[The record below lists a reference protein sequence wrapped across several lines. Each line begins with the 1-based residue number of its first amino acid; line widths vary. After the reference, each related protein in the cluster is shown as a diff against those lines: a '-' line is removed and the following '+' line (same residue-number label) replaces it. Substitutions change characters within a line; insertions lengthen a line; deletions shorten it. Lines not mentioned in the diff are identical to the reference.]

1 MAKARQISS
10 KAEEK
15 VKTKN
20 KKKQSVS
27 EQTSFP
33 SSANAL
39 EFPLYVAGKPHFSG
53 QWLEVKHKYRGEV
66 YAKVALAND
75 EILEQAIQS
84 AVKAESEMA
93 QLKPFQK
100 QKILLDCVAKFNAQR
115 EELTEILIAEGGKP
129 RTAAAAEVERLINTF
144 QIAAD
149 AVTQLDDGRLIPL
162 AVTQAASAYTGMVK
176 HVPIGAVSLI
186 SPFNF
191 PLNLTAHKIAPAIAA
206 GCPFVLKPA
215 SITPVSALKIA
226 EVLAQTDLPKGA
238 FSILPCPREQADVLV
253 TDDRFKLLSF
263 TGSDVVG
270 WDMKARAGRK
280 KVTLELGGNAAVL
293 IEPDTE
299 ITDALVDRLIGG
311 AYGHAGQVCISVQRI
326 LAHAD
331 IYTEL
336 KKKLLAK
343 LKSLKAADPD
353 LKTTLVGP
361 MIKEDEAI
369 RLKKW
374 VDKAVKN
381 GAKVL
386 VGGQVSG
393 VLFEP
398 TLLENVDEQLEVY
411 KDEVFGPVAI
421 LEKYKS
427 FEKGIQKIN
436 SSRFGLQ
443 AGVYTQNLNKMMYA
457 WEHLQVGGVII
468 NDIPSFRVDNMPYG
482 GVKDSGLGREGI
494 QSAIRDMQE
503 ERLLA
508 IKQ

>member
-1 MAKARQISS
+1 MVTS
-10 KAEEK
+10 
-15 VKTKN
+15 TKN
-20 KKKQSVS
+20 
-27 EQTSFP
+27 EI
-33 SSANAL
+33 L
-39 EFPLYVAGKPHFSG
+39 EFPLYIANKSAVSG
-53 QWLEVKHKYRGEV
+53 QWLEVHNKYSGQV
-66 YAKVALAND
+66 YAKVALAGAT
-75 EILEQAIQS
+75 ILEKAITS
-84 AVKAESEMA
+84 AVKAEKEMA
-93 QLKPFQK
+93 ALKPFQK
-100 QKILLDCVAKFNAQR
+100 QKILLHCVKRFNEMR
-115 EELTEILIAEGGKP
+115 DELTSLLIIEGGKP
-129 RTAAAAEVERLINTF
+129 RTAAVAEVERLINTF

-149 AVTQLDDGRLIPL
+149 AVTQIDDGRLIPL
-162 AVTQAASAYTGMVK
+162 AVTQAASAYTGMIK

-215 SITPVSALKIA
+215 SLTPISALKIA
-226 EVLAQTDLPKGA
+226 EVLAETDLPKGA
-238 FSILPCPREQADVLV
+238 FSVLPCPREHADVLV

-299 ITDALVDRLIGG
+299 ISDALIDRILGG

-326 LAHAD
+326 LVHAD
-331 IYTEL
+331 IYAEL
-336 KKKLLAK
+336 KKKLVAK
-343 LKSLKAADPD
+343 LKKLKASDPE
-353 LKTTLVGP
+353 LATTLVGP
-361 MIKEDEAI
+361 MIKETEAV

-374 VDKAVKN
+374 VDKAQKK

-386 VGGQVSG
+386 SGGELKG

-398 TLLENVDEQLEVY
+398 TLLEGVDEKLEIY
-411 KDEVFGPVAI
+411 KDEAFGPVAI
-421 LEKYKS
+421 LEKYKD
-427 FEKGIQKIN
+427 FEKGIAKIN

-457 WEHLQVGGVII
+457 WDQLHVGGVII

-503 ERLLA
+503 ERLLV

>member
-1 MAKARQISS
+1 MADL
-10 KAEEK
+10 
-15 VKTKN
+15 KN
-20 KKKQSVS
+20 K
-27 EQTSFP
+27 
-33 SSANAL
+33 NIL
-39 EFPLYVAGKPHFSG
+39 EFPLYVAGKASNTG
-53 QWLEVKHKYRGEV
+53 QWLEVHDKFSGEV
-66 YAKVALAND
+66 YAKVALAD
-75 EILEQAIQS
+75 SVTIEKAIAS
-84 AVKAESEMA
+84 ALRTEREMA
-93 QLKPFQK
+93 ALKPFQK
-100 QKILLDCVAKFNAQR
+100 QKILLNCVARFNEQR
-115 EELTEILIAEGGKP
+115 EELTNILIAEGGKP
-129 RTAAAAEVERLINTF
+129 RNAASAEVERLINTF

-149 AVTQLDDGRLIPL
+149 AVSQLDEGRLIPL
-162 AVTQAASAYTGMVK
+162 AVTQAASNYTGMVK

-215 SITPVSALKIA
+215 SLTPISALKIA
-226 EVLAQTDLPKGA
+226 EILAETDLPQGA
-238 FSILPCPREQADVLV
+238 FSVLPCQREHADVLV

-263 TGSDVVG
+263 TGSDQVG

-299 ITDALVDRLIGG
+299 ISDALIDRIIGG

-326 LAHAD
+326 LVHAD
-331 IYTEL
+331 IYSEL
-336 KKKLLAK
+336 KKKLVSR
-343 LKSLKAADPD
+343 LKKIQAADPS
-353 LKTTLVGP
+353 LTTTLVGP
-361 MIKEDEAI
+361 MIKDKEAL

-374 VDKAVKN
+374 VDKAVKK

-386 VGGQVSG
+386 SGNVLKG

-398 TLLENVDEQLEVY
+398 TLLEGVDENLEVY

-421 LEKYKS
+421 IEKYKD
-427 FEKGIQKIN
+427 FEKGIAKIN

-457 WEHLQVGGVII
+457 WDQLHVGGVII

-494 QSAIRDMQE
+494 HSAIRDMQE
-503 ERLLA
+503 ERLLV

>member
-1 MAKARQISS
+1 MTAS
-10 KAEEK
+10 
-15 VKTKN
+15 TK
-20 KKKQSVS
+20 K
-27 EQTSFP
+27 EI
-33 SSANAL
+33 L
-39 EFPLYVAGKPHFSG
+39 ELPLYVANKAMISG
-53 QWLEVKHKYRGEV
+53 QWLEVHNKYSGEV
-66 YAKVALAND
+66 YAKVALAD
-75 EILEQAIQS
+75 EQILEKAIAS
-84 AVKAESEMA
+84 SVKAEKEMA
-93 QLKPFQK
+93 ALKPFQK
-100 QKILLDCVAKFNAQR
+100 QKILLHCVKRFNEMR
-115 EELTEILIAEGGKP
+115 EELTELLIIEGGKP
-129 RTAAAAEVERLINTF
+129 KNAAAAEVERLINTF

-149 AVTQLDDGRLIPL
+149 AVSQLDSGRLIPL
-162 AVTQAASAYTGMVK
+162 AVTQAASAYTGIIK
-176 HVPIGAVSLI
+176 HVPLGAVSLI

-206 GCPFVLKPA
+206 GCSFVLKPA
-215 SITPVSALKIA
+215 SLTPISALKIA
-226 EVLAQTDLPKGA
+226 EVLAETDLPKGA
-238 FSILPCPREQADVLV
+238 FSVLPCPRKHADVLV

-299 ITDALVDRLIGG
+299 INDALVDRIIGG

-326 LAHAD
+326 LVHAD

-343 LKSLKAADPD
+343 LKSLKAADPS
-353 LKTTLVGP
+353 LATTLVGP
-361 MIKEDEAI
+361 MIKEAEAV

-374 VDKAVKN
+374 VDKAQKK

-386 VGGQVSG
+386 AGGTLKG

-398 TLLENVDEQLEVY
+398 TLLEGVDEKLEIY
-411 KDEVFGPVAI
+411 KDEAFGPVAI
-421 LEKYKS
+421 LEKYKD
-427 FEKGIQKIN
+427 FEKGIAKIN

-457 WEHLQVGGVII
+457 WDQLHVGGVII

-503 ERLLA
+503 ERLLV

>member
-1 MAKARQISS
+1 MADL
-10 KAEEK
+10 
-15 VKTKN
+15 KN
-20 KKKQSVS
+20 K
-27 EQTSFP
+27 
-33 SSANAL
+33 NIL
-39 EFPLYVAGKPHFSG
+39 EFPLYVAGKASNTG
-53 QWLEVKHKYRGEV
+53 QWLEVHDKFSSEV
-66 YAKVALAND
+66 YAKVALAD
-75 EILEQAIQS
+75 AVTIEKAIAS
-84 AVKAESEMA
+84 ALKTEREMA
-93 QLKPFQK
+93 ALKPFQK
-100 QKILLDCVAKFNAQR
+100 QKILLNCVARFNEQR
-115 EELTEILIAEGGKP
+115 EELTNILIAEGGKP
-129 RTAAAAEVERLINTF
+129 RNAASAEVERLINTF

-149 AVTQLDDGRLIPL
+149 AVSQLDEGRLIPL
-162 AVTQAASAYTGMVK
+162 AVTQAASNYTGMVK

-215 SITPVSALKIA
+215 SLTPISALKIA
-226 EVLAQTDLPKGA
+226 EILAETDLPQGA
-238 FSILPCPREQADVLV
+238 FSVLPCQREHADVLV

-263 TGSDVVG
+263 TGSDQVG

-299 ITDALVDRLIGG
+299 ISDALIDRIIGG

-326 LAHAD
+326 LVHAD
-331 IYTEL
+331 IYSEL
-336 KKKLLAK
+336 KKKLVSK
-343 LKSLKAADPD
+343 LKKIQAADPA
-353 LKTTLVGP
+353 LTTTLVGP
-361 MIKEDEAI
+361 MIKDKEAL

-374 VDKAVKN
+374 VDKAVKK

-386 VGGQVSG
+386 SGNVLKG

-398 TLLENVDEQLEVY
+398 TLLEGVDENLEVY

-421 LEKYKS
+421 IEKYKD
-427 FEKGIQKIN
+427 FEKGIAKIN

-457 WEHLQVGGVII
+457 WDQLHVGGVII

-494 QSAIRDMQE
+494 HSAIRDMQE
-503 ERLLA
+503 ERLLV

>member
-1 MAKARQISS
+1 MADL
-10 KAEEK
+10 
-15 VKTKN
+15 KN
-20 KKKQSVS
+20 K
-27 EQTSFP
+27 
-33 SSANAL
+33 NIL
-39 EFPLYVAGKPHFSG
+39 EFPLYVAGKASNTG
-53 QWLEVKHKYRGEV
+53 QWLEVHDKFSGEV
-66 YAKVALAND
+66 YAKVALAD
-75 EILEQAIQS
+75 AVTIEKAIAS
-84 AVKAESEMA
+84 ALKTEREMA
-93 QLKPFQK
+93 ALKPFQK
-100 QKILLDCVAKFNAQR
+100 QKILLNCVARFNEQR
-115 EELTEILIAEGGKP
+115 EELTNILIAEGGKP
-129 RTAAAAEVERLINTF
+129 RNAASAEVERLINTF

-149 AVTQLDDGRLIPL
+149 AVSQLDEGRLIPL
-162 AVTQAASAYTGMVK
+162 AVTQAASNYTGMVK

-206 GCPFVLKPA
+206 GCSFVLKPA
-215 SITPVSALKIA
+215 SLTPISALKIA
-226 EVLAQTDLPKGA
+226 EILAETDLPQGA
-238 FSILPCPREQADVLV
+238 FSVLPCQREHADVLV

-263 TGSDVVG
+263 TGSDQVG

-299 ITDALVDRLIGG
+299 ISDALIDRIIGG

-326 LAHAD
+326 LVHAD
-331 IYTEL
+331 IYSEL
-336 KKKLLAK
+336 KKKLVSK
-343 LKSLKAADPD
+343 LKKIQAADPA
-353 LKTTLVGP
+353 LTTTLVGP
-361 MIKEDEAI
+361 MIKDKEAL

-374 VDKAVKN
+374 VDKAVKK

-386 VGGQVSG
+386 SGNVLNG

-398 TLLENVDEQLEVY
+398 TLLEGVDENLEVY

-421 LEKYKS
+421 IEKYKD
-427 FEKGIQKIN
+427 FEKGIAKIN

-457 WEHLQVGGVII
+457 WDQLHVGGVII

-494 QSAIRDMQE
+494 HSAIRDMQE
-503 ERLLA
+503 ERLLV